1 MKQPK
6 FFIGIDF
13 GHGETS
19 VSRVPGINGQEVSRI
34 PLRTSGNFMEQKV
47 YSAICR
53 NDNGNWQFVR
63 SEEDFSKPDLREGFK
78 GIIKDLEGKQRESL
92 CEFAKLV
99 FDSILQHDPDLKY
112 NPKTG
117 EANFV
122 ICIANPTDWRR
133 QDPHIPTDYLNFY
146 RTFANILPAKM
157 CINESDAAFY
167 TKFSMYKPEDTV
179 LVVDIGSSTVDF
191 TTYHN
196 SECKKECC
204 WGRNTGAHHVED
216 LLIDSGY
223 PKQGEYS
230 KVKEKNKTN
239 MNLAEKIRTSEE
251 YKLGSA
257 KPVLSLAVRLK
268 KESYFTNE
276 LTTFDY
282 ELKFPILIPNWGK
295 KDNDIKDNDILEKLF
310 KSYFESNQ
318 VDDSLI
324 PNRDNKRE
332 TAFELYLDS
341 DQVTEVLESY
351 YDQLRKTFKEAAEEK
366 LGKYG
371 IVPSHVLLSGGASR
385 MPIVYELAKKYFP
398 KSKIYKDPYPE
409 WIVSDGAARYAKV
422 HFEAL
427 QARDELQE
435 EFKNWAHENLDDR
448 LCSVAVSTFNT
459 LLKEIL
465 TDGLQ
470 SQYIGGTDGSLN
482 ELENITRNLLESVTK
497 TYSFKSKAD
506 NAFKA
511 VIDDFIKEKL
521 EQIIESKY
529 GKKISITENFI
540 DPGDTFSN
548 VAVRT
553 EFLHDTIAEIAN
565 LHCNNLLEGKS
576 SLDWTKSRAPEK
588 KAQLVSE
595 LLNNIEY
602 SIFNHNIDLNEFVEQ
617 AVDKIDRILH
627 ENGFFQISE

>member
-6 FFIGIDF
+6 IFIGIDF

-47 YSAICR
+47 YSAICK
-53 NDNGNWQFVR
+53 DCNGNWQFVR

-78 GIIKDLEGKQRESL
+78 GIIKDLSGTQRESL

-99 FDSILQHDPDLKY
+99 FNSILQHDPDLEY
-112 NPKTG
+112 NPTSG

-133 QDPHIPTDYLNFY
+133 QNSKIPTDYLNFY

-179 LVVDIGSSTVDF
+179 LVIDIGSSTVDF

-204 WGRNTGAHHVED
+204 WGRNTGAHQIED
-216 LLIDSGY
+216 LLIESGY
-223 PKQGEYS
+223 PQQGEHS
-230 KVKEKNKTN
+230 KEKEKNQTN
-239 MNLAEKIRTSEE
+239 MNLAEEKRKE
-251 YKLGSA
+251 YKMGPA
-257 KPVLSLAVRLK
+257 KPVLSLGVRFK
-268 KESYFTNE
+268 KEYYFTNS
-276 LTTFDY
+276 LTKFDY
-282 ELKFPILIPNWGK
+282 VLEFPILISNW
-295 KDNDIKDNDILEKLF
+295 
-310 KSYFESNQ
+310 
-318 VDDSLI
+318 
-324 PNRDNKRE
+324 PNRRE
-332 TAFELYLDS
+332 IAFELYLDS
-341 DQVTEVLESY
+341 KQVEEVLKTY
-351 YDQLRKTFKEAAEEK
+351 YDKLRETFKEAEGI
-366 LGKYG
+366 LGNYG
-371 IVPSHVLLSGGASR
+371 ITPTHVLLSGGASR
-385 MPIVYELAKKYFP
+385 MPIVYKLAKEYFP
-398 KSKIYKDPYPE
+398 KSQIYKDMYPE

-422 HFEAL
+422 HYEAM

-448 LCSVAVSTFNT
+448 LCSVALSTFNT
-459 LLKEIL
+459 LLKETL
-465 TDGLQ
+465 ADGLQ
-470 SQYIGGTDGSLN
+470 RKYIDGTDGQLCDF
-482 ELENITRNLLESVTK
+482 ENITRSILEGVTK
-497 TYSFKSKAD
+497 TYSFKSEAD

-540 DPGDTFSN
+540 DPGDTFSG
-548 VAVRT
+548 VVVRT
-553 EFLHDTIAEIAN
+553 EFLHNLIAEIAN
-565 LHCNNLLEGKS
+565 EYFNIRLLENKND
-576 SLDWTKSRAPEK
+576 LDWTKSRDYEK
-588 KAQLVSE
+588 KQKLVE
-595 LLNNIEY
+595 TLLENIEY
-602 SIFNHNIDLNEFVEQ
+602 DSFKHSIDLNEFVEQ
-617 AVDKIDRILH
+617 AVDKIDKILH
-627 ENGFFQISE
+627 ENGLFQISE